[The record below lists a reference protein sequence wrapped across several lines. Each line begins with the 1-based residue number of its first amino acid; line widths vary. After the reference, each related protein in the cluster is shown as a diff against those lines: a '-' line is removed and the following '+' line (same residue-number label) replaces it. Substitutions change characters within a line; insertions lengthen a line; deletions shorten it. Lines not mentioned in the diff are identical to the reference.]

1 MKKLATFGTALLFG
15 GLLCAQSS
23 QSTETTT
30 TTTTTLNGTLMDA
43 GCYTT
48 HTKNTSTSTDQNGTT
63 TTTETH
69 REVTECPV
77 TTTSTSFGLLTP
89 DGRFVRF
96 DDPSNTKVI
105 DMVKHNK
112 DWTTYMEEKKPIK
125 VRVVGTPNGDTVV
138 IRSIQ

>member
-1 MKKLATFGTALLFG
+1 MKKLVTFGTALLFG

-112 DWTTYMEEKKPIK
+112 D
-125 VRVVGTPNGDTVV
+125 
-138 IRSIQ
+138 